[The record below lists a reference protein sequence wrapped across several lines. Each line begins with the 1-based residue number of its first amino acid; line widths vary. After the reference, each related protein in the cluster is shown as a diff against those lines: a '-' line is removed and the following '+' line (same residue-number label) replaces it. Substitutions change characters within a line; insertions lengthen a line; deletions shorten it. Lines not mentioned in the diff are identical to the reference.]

1 MIDLPTAPG
10 TVDPAPVSDVAARA
24 PEPAEGGP
32 DDTPPTTAT
41 SVGKAAPKRAR
52 RAPAEKAEKAE
63 KKTAPTARKAP
74 ATTRKTTVAPEFTAP
89 GRADQSSSGT
99 PDTAVDAAG
108 AAPRPV
114 RARRSTKTAPA
125 AKTSPTKRATTPAP
139 TEPGPDAAA
148 DDQPKTRPAVRKR
161 TGATAERPAEL
172 LVGPNVPGPDAGRP
186 ERTEHERAEHEPT
199 APEPAPPGPAEHQP
213 TAPEPAERQPAASEP
228 TAPEPTKHQPA
239 TSEPI
244 EHQPTASEPIEH
256 QPATSELIE
265 HQPTASEPTASER
278 PERGRSDH
286 EPAGR
291 HRSGTEV
298 AGAPDA
304 AGPRTPV
311 VGWQAVGPRLRD
323 HPGFAPELLALA
335 AVDALG
341 PRARSW
347 VEQVRSAYPA
357 ADADGVARL
366 ATRRF
371 VLMAGTGGAL
381 AAGAGVF
388 APVAELAAVLWTQ
401 ANLVLHVAAAYG
413 RDPAHPDRAAEL
425 LVLTSVHPDD
435 GAARAALAAARAADV
450 PADGPWGRT
459 AEAAWRLAMPV
470 AAQAGGWLGLR
481 LAARLLP
488 GAAVLA
494 AAIGGTAAAERVAAR
509 AVARYRRAGQSQSN
523 QDRGSSA

>member
-1 MIDLPTAPG
+1 MSA
-10 TVDPAPVSDVAARA
+10 SDVAVRT

-32 DDTPPTTAT
+32 DDTPPGTAT
-41 SVGKAAPKRAR
+41 PVGGAAPKRAR
-52 RAPAEKAEKAE
+52 RAPAEKAAKKA
-63 KKTAPTARKAP
+63 APTARKAP
-74 ATTRKTTVAPEFTAP
+74 ATSRKTTVAPEFTAP
-89 GRADQSSSGT
+89 DPTDRSPSGT
-99 PDTAVDAAG
+99 SDTAVDAAG

-125 AKTSPTKRATTPAP
+125 AKTSPAKRATTPAP
-139 TEPGPDAAA
+139 
-148 DDQPKTRPAVRKR
+148 
-161 TGATAERPAEL
+161 
-172 LVGPNVPGPDAGRP
+172 
-186 ERTEHERAEHEPT
+186 AEHEPT
-199 APEPAPPGPAEHQP
+199 TPEPAEHQPAPPEPAEHQP
-213 TAPEPAERQPAASEP
+213 TAPEP
-228 TAPEPTKHQPA
+228 TAPEQ
-239 TSEPI
+239 
-244 EHQPTASEPIEH
+244 
-256 QPATSELIE
+256 
-265 HQPTASEPTASER
+265 
-278 PERGRSDH
+278 PERRQHDQ

-291 HRSGTEV
+291 QRSGAEV

-304 AGPRTPV
+304 ADTRTPV
-311 VGWQAVGPRLRD
+311 AGWRAVGPRLRD

-371 VLMAGTGGAL
+371 VRMAGTGGAL

-388 APVAELAAVLWTQ
+388 APAAELAAVLWTQ

-459 AEAAWRLAMPV
+459 AEAAWRLATPV

-523 QDRGSSA
+523 QDLGSSA

>member
-1 MIDLPTAPG
+1 M
-10 TVDPAPVSDVAARA
+10 
-24 PEPAEGGP
+24 GG
-32 DDTPPTTAT
+32 
-41 SVGKAAPKRAR
+41 AAPKRAR
-52 RAPAEKAEKAE
+52 RTPAEKA
-63 KKTAPTARKAP
+63 APTARKAP
-74 ATTRKTTVAPEFTAP
+74 ATSRKTSAAPEFTAP
-89 GRADQSSSGT
+89 DRTDRSPSGT
-99 PDTAVDAAG
+99 PDAAADAAG
-108 AAPRPV
+108 PAPRPT

-125 AKTSPTKRATTPAP
+125 AKTSPAKRATTPTPA
-139 TEPGPDAAA
+139 ESGPDAAA
-148 DDQPKTRPAVRKR
+148 DDRPKTRPAVRKR

-172 LVGPNVPGPDAGRP
+172 IVGPNVPGPDAGRP
-186 ERTEHERAEHEPT
+186 ERTEH
-199 APEPAPPGPAEHQP
+199 QP
-213 TAPEPAERQPAASEP
+213 TAPEPAEHQSAPPEPAASEQ
-228 TAPEPTKHQPA
+228 PEQ
-239 TSEPI
+239 
-244 EHQPTASEPIEH
+244 
-256 QPATSELIE
+256 
-265 HQPTASEPTASER
+265 R
-278 PERGRSDH
+278 RSDQ
-286 EPAGR
+286 EPAGP

-298 AGAPDA
+298 TDA
-304 AGPRTPV
+304 ADTRTPV
-311 VGWQAVGPRLRD
+311 AGWSAVGPRLRD
-323 HPGFAPELLALA
+323 HPGFAPELLATA

-371 VLMAGTGGAL
+371 VRMAGTGGAL

-388 APVAELAAVLWTQ
+388 APAAELAAVLWTQ

-459 AEAAWRLAMPV
+459 AEAAWRLATPV
-470 AAQAGGWLGLR
+470 AAQAGGWPGLR

-523 QDRGSSA
+523 QDLGSSA